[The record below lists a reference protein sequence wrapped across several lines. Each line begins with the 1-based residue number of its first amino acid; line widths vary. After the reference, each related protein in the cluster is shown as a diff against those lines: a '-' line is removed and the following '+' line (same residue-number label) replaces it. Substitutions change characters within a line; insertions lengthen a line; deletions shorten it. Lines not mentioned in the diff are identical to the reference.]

1 MIYQLI
7 QFSVRQKLLI
17 ALFVAGLVIAGIM
30 SLQQLPVDAV
40 PDITNNQ
47 VQVVTVSPSLAPQ
60 EVEQFITLPI
70 EVALANL
77 PRRQEIRSI
86 SRFGLSV
93 VTVVFEEQ
101 VPVLE
106 ARQLVRELLEAATAN
121 IPDGLGTPE
130 LMPITT
136 GLGEIYQ
143 YVLRVKP
150 GYEGRYDDME
160 LRTIQDWIVKRQLAG
175 IPGIIEISS
184 FGGRLKQYEVAID
197 PVLLQSFDLSLAEV
211 FDALAHNNQNSGG
224 SYIEKNAN
232 AFYIRTEGMVKT
244 TEDIG
249 RIVVG
254 KRGGTPVLIRD
265 LAQVRL
271 GSPNRFGAMTMDGK
285 GEAVGGITLMFKG
298 ANSSEAIANVR
309 ARIEEIRKSLPEGIS
324 LYPYLDRATLVAKTI
339 HTVKT
344 NLLEGGI
351 IVILVLILLLG
362 NLRAGL
368 IVASVIPLAML
379 FGIILMNAF
388 GVSANLMSLGAIDFG
403 IVVDGAVIVVEGVLH
418 ALMAYYAGKTLS
430 KTEMD
435 NVVVKSSAELF
446 RSAVFG
452 VIIILVVFVPVMTL
466 TGVEGKMFRPMALSF
481 SFVILGALILS
492 LTYVPMM
499 ASLTLSKKIRSKPT
513 FADRLIQSLRNL
525 YRPVLEKALQWPK
538 AILAASVL
546 LLVLSLGVFSR
557 MGSEFIP
564 TLEEGD
570 LAMQMTIQPGSSLS
584 ESVRTSTKAEKI
596 LLDHFPEVRHVVS
609 KIGTA
614 EVPTDPMAVEDAD
627 IMIVMKPREE
637 WTSAQTREE
646 LVAKMKAKL
655 AVVPGASFEFTQPIQ
670 LRFNEL
676 MTGAK
681 TDIAVKIF
689 GEDTEVLKE
698 LADRAG
704 EIVSKIPGA
713 GDVKVEQTEGFPQ
726 LQVRFD
732 REKVAEY
739 GLDIESLNTL
749 VRTAFAGSAAGVVF
763 ENERQFDLVVRLQ
776 EAYREKVDLA
786 LLFAHLPDGRSI
798 PLSEVAS
805 LEYREGPMMISREQA
820 RRRISVGINVRNRDV
835 ASLVADIQQA
845 LDEKLALPAGYSI
858 RYGGQFENLEAARAR
873 LSVAVPIALGLIFIL
888 LFFTFGT
895 AKYALMIFSAV
906 PLSVIGGILALWL
919 RGMPFSISAGI
930 GFIALFGVAV
940 LNGIVLISFFNQNLE
955 GDEEEHLKQVIV
967 RGSLIRLRPILMTAT
982 VAALGFIPM
991 ATSTSNGAEV
1001 QKPLATVVI
1010 GGLITSTLLTLL
1022 VLPILYYLVNRRKRS
1037 SPPPAS
1043 AALGIALLLALL
1055 GSTQIQAQGLP
1066 LSLDMA
1072 VENAR
1077 QQHPALK
1084 TATLQVQAAQLGIQ
1098 QARYIPPAQLS
1109 LTNGQLDSKLLDYNF
1124 SISQSLGN
1132 PAQDRQRRELARN
1145 TAELR
1150 GEERRVL
1157 EQQLEREVK
1166 QQWLQWV
1173 FLGQQEILLGR
1184 QAALLDSLLAKTNL
1198 RYQNGEID
1206 LLEKSIVE
1214 NKASI
1219 ARQRARQAEAET
1231 AMALSE
1237 LTRSAYLSET
1247 IWTLPS
1253 GGYPLLAAEM
1263 DTSPGNLLLKP
1274 SQRLVTV
1281 AEQEVLVEQKAVAP
1295 QWNVGYGI
1303 ISLRPASYTFQNMTV
1318 GVNIPLFRKPWRAT
1332 VETARLKQT
1341 IAETEL
1347 QAATFQIARQ
1357 RDASEVQ
1364 LRMASDLLESQ
1375 GNTLLQQAAQLRR
1388 LSDIQLRSGESDFIE
1403 TVISLESAVQSELEY
1418 LTLAHRYNLAL
1429 VAWAFW
1435 RK

>member
-17 ALFVAGLVIAGIM
+17 ALFIAGLVIAGIM
-30 SLQQLPVDAV
+30 ALQQLPVDAV

-93 VTVVFEEQ
+93 VTVVFEED

-106 ARQLVRELLEAATAN
+106 ARQLVRELLEEATAN
-121 IPDGLGTPE
+121 IPEGLGAPE

-197 PVLLQSFDLSLAEV
+197 PVLLQSLDLSLAEV

-232 AFYIRTEGMVKT
+232 AFYIRTEGMVKN

-254 KRGGTPVLIRD
+254 RRGGTPVLIRD
-265 LAQVRL
+265 IARVRL

-285 GEAVGGITLMFKG
+285 GEAVGGITLMLKG

-309 ARIEEIRKSLPEGIS
+309 GRVEEVRKSLPEGID
-324 LYPYLDRATLVAKTI
+324 LYPYLDRAALVAKTI
-339 HTVKT
+339 QTVKT

-351 IVILVLILLLG
+351 IVIVVLILLLG
-362 NLRAGL
+362 NFRAGL

-418 ALMAYYAGKTLS
+418 ALVAYYAGKTLTKS
-430 KTEMD
+430 EMD

-499 ASLTLSKKIRSKPT
+499 VSLALSKKIRSRPT
-513 FADRLIQSLRNL
+513 FADRLIQSARNL
-525 YRPVLEKALQWPK
+525 YRPVLEQSLRWPK
-538 AILAASVL
+538 AILGTSFL
-546 LLVLSLGVFSR
+546 LLALSLWVFSR

-596 LLDHFPEVRHVVS
+596 LLDHFPEVQHVVS

-627 IMIVMKPREE
+627 IMIIMKPREE
-637 WTSAQTREE
+637 WTSAQNREE
-646 LVAKMKAKL
+646 LVEKMKARL
-655 AVVPGASFEFTQPIQ
+655 AVIPGASFEFTQPIQ

-689 GEDTEVLKE
+689 GEDTEVLKG
-698 LADRAG
+698 LADKAG
-704 EIVSKIPGA
+704 ELIAEIPGA

-776 EAYREKVDLA
+776 EAYRENIDLA
-786 LLFAHLPDGRSI
+786 LLFARLPDGRSI
-798 PLSEVAS
+798 PLSEVAT

-820 RRRISVGINVRNRDV
+820 RRRINVGINVRNRDV
-835 ASLVADIQQA
+835 ASLVADIQQT
-845 LDEKLALPAGYSI
+845 LDANLTLPAGYSI

-955 GDEEEHLKQVIV
+955 GDDEEHLKEVII
-967 RGSLIRLRPILMTAT
+967 RGGLTRLRPILMTAT

-1022 VLPILYYLVNRRKRS
+1022 VLPVLYFLVNRRKRS
-1037 SPPPAS
+1037 STPPSS
-1043 AALGIALLLALL
+1043 AAPGVALLLVLL
-1055 GSTQIQAQGLP
+1055 GATQMQAQGLP
-1066 LSLDMA
+1066 LTLDLALQAAREKHPSLKA
-1072 VENAR
+1072 A
-1077 QQHPALK
+1077 ALEV
-1084 TATLQVQAAQLGIQ
+1084 QVAQLGIP
-1098 QARYIPPAQLS
+1098 QARYLPPAQFS

-1124 SISQSLGN
+1124 SVSQSLGN
-1132 PAQDRQRRELARN
+1132 PAQDRQRRELARS

-1150 GEERRVL
+1150 GEELRVL

-1166 QQWLQWV
+1166 QRWLHWA
-1173 FLGQQEILLGR
+1173 FLGQQEALLGQ

-1219 ARQRARQAEAET
+1219 ARQRARQAVAET
-1231 AMALSE
+1231 AMALNE

-1247 IWTLPS
+1247 VWILPP

-1263 DTSPGNLLLKP
+1263 DTGPGNLLLQP
-1274 SQRLVTV
+1274 VRRLVTV
-1281 AEQEVLVEQKAVAP
+1281 AEQEVLVEQKSVAP
-1295 QWNVGYGI
+1295 QWNIGYGI

-1347 QAATFQIARQ
+1347 EATAFQIARQ
-1357 RDASEVQ
+1357 REASDVQ
-1364 LRMASDLLESQ
+1364 LRMAEDLLQ
-1375 GNTLLQQAAQLRR
+1375 GQGDALLQQAAQLRR
-1388 LSDIQLRSGESDFIE
+1388 LSDTRLRSGESDFIE
-1403 TVISLESAVQSELEY
+1403 IVISLESAVQSELEY
-1418 LTLAHRYNLAL
+1418 LGLAHRHNLAL
-1429 VAWAFW
+1429 IEWTFW

>member
-77 PRRQEIRSI
+77 PKRQEIRSI

-596 LLDHFPEVRHVVS
+596 LLDHFPEARHVVS

-732 REKVAEY
+732 RGKVAEY

-1219 ARQRARQAEAET
+1219 ARQRTRQAEAET

-1357 RDASEVQ
+1357 REASDVQ

>member
-1 MIYQLI
+1 MIYSLI
-7 QFSVRQKLLI
+7 QFSVRQKLLV
-17 ALFVAGLVIAGIM
+17 ALFIAGLVIAGIM
-30 SLQQLPVDAV
+30 ALQQLPVDAV

-77 PRRQEIRSI
+77 PKRQEIRSI

-106 ARQLVRELLEAATAN
+106 ARQLVRELLEEATAN

-211 FDALAHNNQNSGG
+211 FDALARNNQNSGG

-232 AFYIRTEGMVKT
+232 AFYIRTEGMVKN
-244 TEDIG
+244 TEEIG

-254 KRGGTPVLIRD
+254 KRGVTPVLIRD
-265 LAQVRL
+265 IAQVRL

-285 GEAVGGITLMFKG
+285 GEAVGGITLMLKG

-309 ARIEEIRKSLPEGIS
+309 ERIEEVRKSLPEGVS

-362 NLRAGL
+362 NVRAGL

-403 IVVDGAVIVVEGVLH
+403 IVVDGAVIVIEGVLH
-418 ALMAYYAGKTLS
+418 ALTAYYAGKTLS
-430 KTEMD
+430 RSEMD

-499 ASLTLSKKIRSKPT
+499 TSLALSKTIRSRPT

-525 YRPVLEKALQWPK
+525 YQPVLEKALRWPK
-538 AILAASVL
+538 AILGASVL
-546 LLVLSLGVFSR
+546 LLALSLFVFSR

-646 LVAKMKAKL
+646 LVAKMKARL

-704 EIVSKIPGA
+704 ELVSKIPGA

-763 ENERQFDLVVRLQ
+763 ENERQFELVVRLQ
-776 EAYREKVDLA
+776 ESYRENVDLA

-805 LEYREGPMMISREQA
+805 LEYQEGPMMISREQA
-820 RRRISVGINVRNRDV
+820 RRRINVGINVRNRDV
-835 ASLVADIQQA
+835 ASLVADIQQT

-967 RGSLIRLRPILMTAT
+967 RGSLTRLRPILMTAT

-1022 VLPILYYLVNRRKRS
+1022 VLPILYYLVNRHKRS
-1037 SPPPAS
+1037 SPPPAPT
-1043 AALGIALLLALL
+1043 ALGIALLLVLL
-1055 GSTQIQAQGLP
+1055 GSTQTQAQGLP
-1066 LSLDMA
+1066 LTLDMA
-1072 VENAR
+1072 VGNAR

-1084 TATLQVQAAQLGIQ
+1084 TAALQVQAAQLGIQ

-1109 LTNGQLDSKLLDYNF
+1109 LTNGQLNSKLLDYNF

-1150 GEERRVL
+1150 SEERRVL

-1166 QQWLQWV
+1166 QQWLHWV

-1214 NKASI
+1214 NKAGI
-1219 ARQRARQAEAET
+1219 ARQHARRAEAET
-1231 AMALSE
+1231 ALALHE

-1247 IWTLPS
+1247 IWALPP

-1263 DTSPGNLLLKP
+1263 GTSPGNLLLQP

-1318 GVNIPLFRKPWRAT
+1318 GVNIPLFRKPWRAA

-1357 RDASEVQ
+1357 REASEVQ
-1364 LRMASDLLESQ
+1364 LRMASDLLDSQ

-1388 LSDIQLRSGESDFIE
+1388 LSDTRLRSGESDFIE

-1429 VAWAFW
+1429 VTWAFW